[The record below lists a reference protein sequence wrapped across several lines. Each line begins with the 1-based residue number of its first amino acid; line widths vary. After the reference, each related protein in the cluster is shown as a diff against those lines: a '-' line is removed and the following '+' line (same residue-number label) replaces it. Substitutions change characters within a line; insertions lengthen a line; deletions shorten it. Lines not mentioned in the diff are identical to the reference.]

1 MPRYMW
7 LFIFDRRLCCLLN
20 WSYMLLRPVEGGRN
34 IYKYMPI
41 FIYRYMY
48 IYIYMGWRKKYINL
62 FL

>member
-1 MPRYMW
+1 
-7 LFIFDRRLCCLLN
+7 
-20 WSYMLLRPVEGGRN
+20 MLLRPVQGGRN

-48 IYIYMGWRKKYINL
+48 IYIYMDWGKKYINL

>member
-34 IYKYMPI
+34 IYEYMYI
-41 FIYRYMY
+41 FIYRYIY
-48 IYIYMGWRKKYINL
+48 IYINMYIMPFSGNL
-62 FL
+62 V